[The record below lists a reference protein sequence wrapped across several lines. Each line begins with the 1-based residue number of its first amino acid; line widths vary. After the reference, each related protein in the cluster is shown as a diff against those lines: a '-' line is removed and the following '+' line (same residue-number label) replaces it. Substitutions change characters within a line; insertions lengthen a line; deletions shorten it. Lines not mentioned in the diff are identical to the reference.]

1 MVTFKP
7 IAEFCG
13 VIEINEN
20 GEIRSLARNGT
31 PEKILKQTVGTNG
44 YLKVSFRVCGKS
56 YTKNVHRLLAENFI
70 PNQENHPCVNHIDG
84 NKLNNDLSNLEWCSH
99 STNAKHAFDNGL
111 TKPCRGEDRSSL
123 SNDQVL
129 EIVNLKRD
137 GNTLVGISKM
147 FSISASCVSDIVLG
161 KTWSHITG
169 IKFNPNSHKGKKS
182 ATGEKGIRVAPNGK
196 FDVSVFLNGKNTHLI
211 RIADFNEAKEAKM
224 LAEKLICDGKEI
236 KQVVDALR
244 KVFKTKQTE

>member
-56 YTKNVHRLLAENFI
+56 YTKNVHRLLAE
-70 PNQENHPCVNHIDG
+70 
-84 NKLNNDLSNLEWCSH
+84 
-99 STNAKHAFDNGL
+99 
-111 TKPCRGEDRSSL
+111 
-123 SNDQVL
+123 
-129 EIVNLKRD
+129 
-137 GNTLVGISKM
+137 
-147 FSISASCVSDIVLG
+147 
-161 KTWSHITG
+161 
-169 IKFNPNSHKGKKS
+169 
-182 ATGEKGIRVAPNGK
+182 
-196 FDVSVFLNGKNTHLI
+196 
-211 RIADFNEAKEAKM
+211 
-224 LAEKLICDGKEI
+224 KLICDGKEI